1 MYSTSIKQ
9 NRCRVECI
17 IVAED
22 IAVEN
27 FVVDT
32 GAMYTC
38 CNYLLVNDKL
48 DETSLKDCETSCIG
62 GLIEGDKVRFYKYAL
77 KQFTIGNIDLGEQ
90 SIWITFDQRVTDII
104 LGMDILRQIMMI
116 INPYNQQVHFCR
128 NYIDYRTNFEPLLC
142 EYN

>member
-48 DETSLKDCETSCIG
+48 DETSLKDCETNCIG

-104 LGMDILRQIMMI
+104 LGMDI
-116 INPYNQQVHFCR
+116 
-128 NYIDYRTNFEPLLC
+128 
-142 EYN
+142 